1 VGIDLKSFAAL
12 CFAAFSHDV
21 NTPDTLLA
29 IYTRIVNMFFYKGK
43 PMLLYDMTSAMNPR
57 RVRIFLAEKG
67 LTIPTRQTPV
77 LELDDGTL
85 LTESIA
91 ICRYLEA
98 LHPEKPLFGR
108 TALEQA
114 QIEMWTRRIEFEIV
128 TPIITNFRHT
138 GPYWIGRVPQEP
150 ACGEF
155 YHARALEAFEWLDR
169 ELVGKEFIATDHYTI
184 ADIVAQCGF
193 LVGKATG
200 TRIPPE
206 LKELTRWY
214 AAMVAR
220 PTARA

>member
-1 VGIDLKSFAAL
+1 
-12 CFAAFSHDV
+12 
-21 NTPDTLLA
+21 
-29 IYTRIVNMFFYKGK
+29 
-43 PMLLYDMTSAMNPR
+43 MLLYDMTTAMNPR

-67 LTIPTRQTPV
+67 LTIPMRQVDGLNRENLQPDFLAKNSLGKTPV

-98 LHPEKPLFGR
+98 LHPERPLFGGHP
-108 TALEQA
+108 LEQA
-114 QIEMWTRRIEFEIV
+114 QVEMWTRRIEFEIV
-128 TPIITNFRHT
+128 APIIAAFRHT
-138 GPYWIGRVPQEP
+138 GQYWVGRVPQEP
-150 ACGEF
+150 LCGE
-155 YHARALEAFEWLDR
+155 YSRDRAYEAFEWLDR
-169 ELVGKEFIATDHYTI
+169 ELAGKEFIATDHYTI

-214 AAMVAR
+214 AAVVAR

>member
-1 VGIDLKSFAAL
+1 
-12 CFAAFSHDV
+12 
-21 NTPDTLLA
+21 
-29 IYTRIVNMFFYKGK
+29 
-43 PMLLYDMTSAMNPR
+43 MLLYDMTVGMNPR

-67 LTIPTRQTPV
+67 LTIPTRQVDGVKRENLTPEFRAINSLGKVPV

-85 LTESIA
+85 LTESVA

-108 TALEQA
+108 TDLEKA
-114 QIEMWTRRIEFEIV
+114 QVDMWTRRIEFEIV
-128 TPIITNFRHT
+128 APIVSHFQHT
-138 GPYWIGRVPQEP
+138 GEYWVGRLPQEP
-150 ACGEF
+150 LCGE
-155 YHARALEAFEWLDR
+155 HARNRAYDAFAWLDR
-169 ELVGKEFIATDHYTI
+169 ELKGREFIAADHYTI

-206 LKELTRWY
+206 LKALTRWY
-214 AAMVAR
+214 TSVVAR

>member
-1 VGIDLKSFAAL
+1 
-12 CFAAFSHDV
+12 
-21 NTPDTLLA
+21 
-29 IYTRIVNMFFYKGK
+29 
-43 PMLLYDMTSAMNPR
+43 MLLYDMTSAMNPR

-67 LTIPTRQTPV
+67 LTIPLRQIDGLKHENTQPEFLAKNSLGKLPV

-98 LHPEKPLFGR
+98 LHPQRPLFGR
-108 TALEQA
+108 NALEQA
-114 QIEMWTRRIEFEIV
+114 QVEMWTRRLEFEIV
-128 TPIITNFRHT
+128 MPILTNFRHT
-138 GPYWIGRVPQEP
+138 GQYWIGRSPQEP
-150 ACGEF
+150 LCGE
-155 YHARALEAFEWLDR
+155 YYQARAFEAFEWLDR
-169 ELVGKEFIATDHYTI
+169 ELAGKEFIATDHYTI

-214 AAMVAR
+214 SAMVAR